1 MAVNPP
7 VTQQITRTSQE
18 RPNKSAE
25 VDISALRD
33 CIVFDR
39 HGEKILF
46 RSLYENKKA
55 ILIFVR
61 HFLCYTCKEYVED
74 LAKIPKCFLSD
85 ADVRLIVIGQSS
97 YQHIEAF
104 RSITGYQHYIYVDPD
119 KEIYKTLGMKKDETF
134 TREGSQSPHVKS
146 NGFSGSIKSIWRA
159 MSSPAFDFQGD
170 PKQQGGALILG
181 PGDNIHFAHYDM
193 NSLDHMP
200 INELLQL
207 AGVQTVD
214 FKNNQIIT
222 V

>member
-1 MAVNPP
+1 MAVSPP
-7 VTQQITRTSQE
+7 VTQQITRTSHE

-25 VDISALRD
+25 VDILALRD

-39 HGEKILF
+39 HGEKIHF

-55 ILIFVR
+55 IFIFVR
-61 HFLCYTCKEYVED
+61 
-74 LAKIPKCFLSD
+74 D

-97 YQHIEAF
+97 YKHIEAF
-104 RSITGYQHYIYVDPD
+104 CSITGYQHYIYVDPD
-119 KEIYKTLGMKKDETF
+119 KEIYKRLGMKKEETF

-146 NGFSGSIKSIWRA
+146 NRFSGSIKSIWRA

-200 INELLQL
+200 INWLLQL

>member
-61 HFLCYTCKEYVED
+61 
-74 LAKIPKCFLSD
+74 D